1 MATSS
6 AVHDPVSLT
15 WVGGGSNLASDP
27 ANWTPAAAPKPGDT
41 LHIGSGTIDVR
52 GNALAGDTLSTL
64 PFGGTVDID
73 AERAAKLDLVVGPNV
88 TTNVDVHGAV
98 TLNVSNTNQGRLNT
112 SGGTIRF
119 VGANALNGSQVF
131 DDRLT
136 GNATLSLY
144 GGQGEGDLTEVNGAV
159 GRGLT
164 LALTGISQLKIDQP
178 AKFQAAID
186 VSHPGIINDVTFA
199 GLHATS
205 ADLLDGILLLFNG
218 DKLVDTTRVAASG
231 TVQLHQTSAGVI
243 LSAGAVSEAPADAA
257 VIPLQT

>member
-1 MATSS
+1 MAASS
-6 AVHDPVSLT
+6 TAHDPQSLT
-15 WVGGGSNLASDP
+15 WVGGGSNLASNP
-27 ANWTPAAAPKPGDT
+27 ADWTPAAAPEPGDT
-41 LHIGSGTIDVR
+41 LHVASGTMVVR

-64 PFGGTVDID
+64 PFGGTVDIR
-73 AERAAKLDLVVGPNV
+73 AEKAARLNLGVGPNV
-88 TTNVDVHGAV
+88 TTNIDVHGTL
-98 TLNVSNTNQGRLNT
+98 TLNVINTNQGRLNT

-119 VGANALNGSQVF
+119 IGDNKLNGSQVF
-131 DDRLT
+131 DNRLT

-164 LALTGISQLKIDQP
+164 FALTGLSQLVIDQP
-178 AKFQAAID
+178 AKFQGVID

-218 DKLVDTTRVAASG
+218 NKLVDATRVVTGGA
-231 TVQLHQTSAGVI
+231 VQLHQTSAGVV
-243 LSAGAVSEAPADAA
+243 LSAGSIGQVPADAA

>member
-1 MATSS
+1 MKTSS
-6 AVHDPVSLT
+6 AAHDPVSLT
-15 WVGGGSNLASDP
+15 WVGGGSNLASNP
-27 ANWTPAAAPKPGDT
+27 ADWTPAAAPMPGDT
-41 LHIGSGTIDVR
+41 LRIGSGTIDVR

-64 PFGGTVDID
+64 PFGGTVNVD
-73 AERAAKLDLVVGPNV
+73 AEEAAKLDLDVGPNV
-88 TTNVDVHGAV
+88 TTNVDVHGAL

-119 VGANALNGSQVF
+119 IGDNKLNGSQVF

-164 LALTGISQLKIDQP
+164 FVLTSVSQLKIDQP

-186 VSHPGIINDVTFA
+186 VSHPGIITDVTFA

-205 ADLLDGILLLFNG
+205 ADLLDGMLRLFNG
-218 DKLVDTTRVAASG
+218 DKLVDATRVAASG
-231 TVQLHQTSAGVI
+231 TVQLRQTSAGVI
-243 LSAGAVSEAPADAA
+243 LSAGAVSEAPADATL
-257 VIPLQT
+257 IPLQT